1 MQIFF
6 IHLRKLLKQK
16 KWKTDFSVPHRVN
29 NFQQTTEQLLFSGNN
44 GLIYLFLLDNH
55 YHRNTLPN
63 ISKQTYFLA
72 YLNSTI
78 FTLTSLCIFNV
89 LESAKITYTSFAFKT
104 LKFILKL
111 MPLMRSPL
119 EKMSSTLTA

>member
-1 MQIFF
+1 MENG
-6 IHLRKLLKQK
+6 

-29 NFQQTTEQLLFSGNN
+29 NSQKTTEQLLFSGNN
-44 GLIYLFLLDNH
+44 GLIDLFPLDNH
-55 YHRNTLPN
+55 YHGKTLSN

-78 FTLTSLCIFNV
+78 FTLTFLCIFNF
-89 LESAKITYTSFAFKT
+89 LESSKITYTSFVFKT